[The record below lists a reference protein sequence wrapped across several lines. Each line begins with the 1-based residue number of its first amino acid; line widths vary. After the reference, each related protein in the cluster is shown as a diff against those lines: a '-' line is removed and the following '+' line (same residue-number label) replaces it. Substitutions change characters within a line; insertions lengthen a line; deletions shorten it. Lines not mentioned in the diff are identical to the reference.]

1 MRNYGFCTK
10 RHEYAVF
17 QLTAVEVLSHS
28 ARLEVRNG
36 RMNSNTMTVQIL
48 GLKEGNSNCEKK
60 NFKHFSKSLSFM
72 TSLVQPFCKKK
83 DHAQWIF
90 LSLPTV
96 FIRLPQKMFNMPR

>member
-60 NFKHFSKSLSFM
+60 KFQTFFKESFIH
-72 TSLVQPFCKKK
+72 
-83 DHAQWIF
+83 D
-90 LSLPTV
+90 
-96 FIRLPQKMFNMPR
+96 FISSTIL